1 MALPISVPYSFAN
14 ATTSIPLSQLDTDI
28 STIYATVNGIGNGT
42 VALSNV
48 VITGGII
55 SNVSGIATSAISN
68 GTSNVSI
75 ATANGSVVVSTAG
88 NTAMTVDT
96 SQNMTAVGTVAM
108 GSSFKRNRII
118 NGNMLIDQ
126 RNAGA
131 AVTVTAASAGYAA
144 DRFRIYH
151 DTAVT
156 GSWTAQQSTQVPTT
170 GYANSLS
177 LTNGTAATPGASDVN
192 IIQQRIEGYNVADLN
207 FGSSTAATVTIS
219 FWVRSSVAGT
229 YGFGLTNSAQNRSYV
244 STYSIASANTWQQ
257 VSITIAGDQAGT
269 WLANSGV
276 GLMATWDLGSG
287 SSINTTAGAWAAGQ
301 YFRTSGCVTW
311 INNSSATFYIT
322 GVQLE
327 VGTKATPYEMQIYSD
342 QLAQC
347 QRYYFKTFNQGVA
360 PAQGVGIN
368 KGEWCTARVV
378 AGANPQRNSLILP
391 VVMRTTPT
399 TTYYNPVNANAQA
412 YNGDQATDCSA
423 TQNLS
428 SAQGDSKVTMY
439 TINTAAG
446 SAGEA
451 IIVHITAS
459 AEL

>member
-1 MALPISVPYSFAN
+1 M
-14 ATTSIPLSQLDTDI
+14 
-28 STIYATVNGIGNGT
+28 TITLNGT
-42 VALSNV
+42 TGITTPGNTVAGNETVSGNLTVSGTGSFN
-48 VITGGII
+48 ITG
-55 SNVSGIATSAISN
+55 T
-68 GTSNVSI
+68 
-75 ATANGSVVVSTAG
+75 VV
-88 NTAMTVDT
+88 
-96 SQNMTAVGTVAM
+96 M

-126 RNAGA
+126 RNSGA

-151 DTAVT
+151 DTVVT

-177 LTNGTAATPGASDVN
+177 LTNGTAATPSASDVN

-327 VGTKATPYEMQIYSD
+327 VGSSATPYEMQIYSD
-342 QLAQC
+342 QLTQC
-347 QRYYFKTFNQGVA
+347 QRYYETQDWSTNAFRIAIVFTANDYPNMGQAFVVPKRATPSVTWSTNGSGRFVSTSSVYTGV
-360 PAQGVGIN
+360 
-368 KGEWCTARVV
+368 
-378 AGANPQRNSLILP
+378 
-391 VVMRTTPT
+391 
-399 TTYYNPVNANAQA
+399 
-412 YNGDQATDCSA
+412 
-423 TQNLS
+423 
-428 SAQGDSKVTMY
+428 
-439 TINTAAG
+439 TINTRFYISSTFAG
-446 SAGEA
+446 VSG
-451 IIVHITAS
+451 TALISVASYGWLDSFGTMQIS

>member
-1 MALPISVPYSFAN
+1 
-14 ATTSIPLSQLDTDI
+14 
-28 STIYATVNGIGNGT
+28 
-42 VALSNV
+42 
-48 VITGGII
+48 
-55 SNVSGIATSAISN
+55 
-68 GTSNVSI
+68 
-75 ATANGSVVVSTAG
+75 
-88 NTAMTVDT
+88 
-96 SQNMTAVGTVAM
+96 
-108 GSSFKRNRII
+108 
-118 NGNMLIDQ
+118 MLIDQ

-170 GYANSLS
+170 GYVNSLS

-207 FGSSTAATVTIS
+207 FGSSTAATITIS

-229 YGFGLTNSAQNRSYV
+229 YGFGLTNSAQNRAYV
-244 STYSIASANTWQQ
+244 ATYSIASSNTWQQ

-311 INNSSATFYIT
+311 INNSSATFYLT

-347 QRYYFKTFNQGVA
+347 QRYAFSTFPSGTAWGQNAGVNGSAATISFGTQGGFYGYPWYFKTTMRNTPTITTYNPSAANSSWRNTNTGTDYASTVYNNDGPNYVTPIISA
-360 PAQGVGIN
+360 IP
-368 KGEWCTARVV
+368 
-378 AGANPQRNSLILP
+378 AGANEYRIHI
-391 VVMRTTPT
+391 
-399 TTYYNPVNANAQA
+399 
-412 YNGDQATDCSA
+412 SA
-423 TQNLS
+423 
-428 SAQGDSKVTMY
+428 V
-439 TINTAAG
+439 
-446 SAGEA
+446 
-451 IIVHITAS
+451 